1 MRTLLSLALLA
12 VSAAYTLLPLRST
25 APVVPVCRP
34 AVPYM
39 QVCCKM
45 HAAQIRGKAQQVS
58 ASRSPV
64 PLAQS
69 RLVHGRWATSLFRWS
84 RRPLPM
90 LLPWM

>member
-1 MRTLLSLALLA
+1 MRTLLTLAILA

-25 APVVPVCRP
+25 APVVPACRH

-45 HAAQIRGKAQQVS
+45 HAAQIRGTAQRES

-69 RLVHGRWATSLFRWS
+69 RFVHGRWATSLFRWN